1 MFELFLIG
9 YLSYRN
15 GIRAR
20 IKGLN
25 PFLWASI
32 TLISYIAFYMAGI
45 YIVLFYFCRN
55 LIDLNSFANINEKAR
70 ESLTNQL
77 VQIFQSHPLDMV
89 TIEIIGIGGYLFVR
103 YLIDRKK
110 GIPQGPA
117 ATDSEA

>member
-32 TLISYIAFYMAGI
+32 TLISYIAFYMVGI